1 MVMLSCL
8 FVLTTVTPVIN
19 YCKYGNVE
27 LFFLTTVTPV
37 INYCKYGNVEL
48 FIFSHYSDSC
58 NKLL

>member
-1 MVMLSCL
+1 MLSC
-8 FVLTTVTPVIN
+8 
-19 YCKYGNVE
+19 

-58 NKLL
+58 NKLLKYGNVELFIFSHYSDSCNKLL